1 MKRSRFH
8 FFVVFLLLALGA
20 TSGCQHSKAPRL
32 EPLVARFYL
41 ETYPSEEGRTVVLPQ
56 SDVMVVVSPKPVV
69 MEFDVVDVE
78 IAEVALGRC
87 LLFKLTLAAGR
98 DLYRLTG
105 SSQGQRLVLA
115 LNDQAV
121 GARKID
127 QPLDETNLMIFL
139 EMPDDALPDVVARL
153 KQTSAEVR
161 RSLAKG
167 R

>member
-1 MKRSRFH
+1 MKTSRCPYFI
-8 FFVVFLLLALGA
+8 LLLLLVLGA
-20 TSGCQHSKAPRL
+20 TSGCQHSKALRL

-41 ETYPSEEGRTVVLPQ
+41 ETYPSEAGRTVVLPQ

-87 LLFKLTLAAGR
+87 LIFKLTLAAGR

-115 LNDQAV
+115 LNDQAI